1 MRPDSRPSYFRLL
14 ARVTWLVGRMAP
26 LPLLALLVVQP
37 AFIGVELLVYHMLDR
52 VLAGVTGA
60 RWDAIAGAAVAAGV
74 VILARELLEVA
85 SNLAHAHV
93 AGKAIGVLTEFLSR
107 KAARLEAIDFET
119 LDANERVELAK
130 AGPGGA
136 LTMLMAFLSPVSMSM
151 LLVAAGIYL
160 HSLAPPLALV
170 VPFIFVPRIASYVV
184 RGTRYYRLE
193 RRTLPMRREFQ
204 YLERCL
210 TDREYF
216 KETRVLG
223 AGARLLRRYEEV
235 LRRFSAERWREDLRV
250 GMIDLGLG
258 VLMLLGY
265 GGSFVLAALLLAN
278 GSIGV
283 GGFVVVLYAMSRF
296 MLMTE
301 AVMEGF
307 GVSYRHSVQA
317 SHLVEFLDRDEGR
330 PAGDP
335 VGRGTGGA
343 VTARNV
349 SFTYPGTDAVAVD
362 DVSVDLA
369 PGTTVAL
376 VGANGAG
383 KTTLAKLLL
392 GLFVPTG
399 GDVIRSTVNTGDA
412 TRQDIRERTSAV
424 FQHFQRYQM
433 TLRDNVVLA
442 DATRAEDEE
451 AVTRALERGG
461 VPAELWQGAEGLDLM
476 LSREFGTRDLSL
488 GQWQRVAIARG
499 LFREHDVILLD
510 EPTASIDPLEEQAVY
525 KRFMEMAAGRTAI
538 LVTHRLGSARLADR
552 ILVMRAGR
560 IVEGGTHRQ
569 LLERR
574 GLYHEMF
581 TAQSAWYRR
590 DD

>member
-14 ARVTWLVGRMAP
+14 ARVTGLVGRMAP

-60 RWDAIAGAAVAAGV
+60 RWDTIAGATVAAGV

-170 VPFIFVPRIASYVV
+170 VPFIFVPRIASHVV

-216 KETRVLG
+216 KETMVLG

-235 LRRFSAERWREDLRV
+235 LRRFGAERWREDLRV

-307 GVSYRHSVQA
+307 GVSY
-317 SHLVEFLDRDEGR
+317 
-330 PAGDP
+330 P
-335 VGRGTGGA
+335 
-343 VTARNV
+343 
-349 SFTYPGTDAVAVD
+349 
-362 DVSVDLA
+362 
-369 PGTTVAL
+369 
-376 VGANGAG
+376 NGAG

-399 GDVIRSTVNTGDA
+399 GDVVRGTVNTRDA

-424 FQHFQRYQM
+424 FQNFQRYQM

-442 DATRAEDEE
+442 DATRAEDEQ
-451 AVTRALERGG
+451 ALLRALDRGG

-525 KRFMEMAAGRTAI
+525 ERFMEMAAGRTAI

-560 IVEGGTHRQ
+560 IVEDGTHRQ

>member
-14 ARVTWLVGRMAP
+14 ARVTGLVGRMAP
-26 LPLLALLVVQP
+26 LPLLTLLVVEP

-60 RWDAIAGAAVAAGV
+60 RWDTIAGATVAAGV

-170 VPFIFVPRIASYVV
+170 VPFIFVPRIASHVV

-335 VGRGTGGA
+335 AGRGSGGA

-349 SFTYPGTDAVAVD
+349 SFTYPGTYAVAVD
-362 DVSVDLA
+362 GVSVDLA
-369 PGTTVAL
+369 SGTTVAL

-399 GDVIRSTVNTGDA
+399 GDVVRGTVNTRDA
-412 TRQDIRERTSAV
+412 TGQDIRERTSAV
-424 FQHFQRYQM
+424 FQNFQRYQM

-442 DATRAEDEE
+442 DATRAEDEQ
-451 AVTRALERGG
+451 ALLRALDRGG

-525 KRFMEMAAGRTAI
+525 ERFMEMAAGRTAI

-560 IVEGGTHRQ
+560 IVEDGTHRQ

>member
-14 ARVTWLVGRMAP
+14 ARVTGLVGRMAP

-60 RWDAIAGAAVAAGV
+60 RWDAIAGATVAAGV

-107 KAARLEAIDFET
+107 KAARLEVIDFET
-119 LDANERVELAK
+119 LEANERVELAK

-136 LTMLMAFLSPVSMSM
+136 LMMLMAFLSPVSMSM

-170 VPFIFVPRIASYVV
+170 VPFIFVPRIASHVV

-193 RRTLPMRREFQ
+193 RRTLPMRREFE

-235 LRRFSAERWREDLRV
+235 LRRFNAERWREDLRV

-335 VGRGTGGA
+335 AGRGAGGA

-349 SFTYPGTDAVAVD
+349 SFTYPGTYAVAVD
-362 DVSVDLA
+362 GVSVDLA
-369 PGTTVAL
+369 SGTTVAL

-399 GDVIRSTVNTGDA
+399 GDVVRGTVNTRDA

-424 FQHFQRYQM
+424 FQNFQRYQM

-442 DATRAEDEE
+442 DATRAEDEQ
-451 AVTRALERGG
+451 ALLRALDRGG

-499 LFREHDVILLD
+499 LFREHDLILLD

-525 KRFMEMAAGRTAI
+525 ERFMEMAAGRTAI

-552 ILVMRAGR
+552 ILVMRDGR
-560 IVEGGTHRQ
+560 IVEDGTHER

>member
-14 ARVTWLVGRMAP
+14 ARVTGLVGRMAP
-26 LPLLALLVVQP
+26 LPLLTLLVVQP

-60 RWDAIAGAAVAAGV
+60 RWDTIAGATVAAGV

-170 VPFIFVPRIASYVV
+170 VPFIFVPRIASHVV

-317 SHLVEFLDRDEGR
+317 SHLVELLDRDEGR

-335 VGRGTGGA
+335 AGRGSGGA

-349 SFTYPGTDAVAVD
+349 SFTYPGTYAVAVD
-362 DVSVDLA
+362 GVSVDLA
-369 PGTTVAL
+369 SGTTVAL

-399 GDVIRSTVNTGDA
+399 GDVVRGTVNTRDA
-412 TRQDIRERTSAV
+412 TGQDIRERTSAV
-424 FQHFQRYQM
+424 FQNFQRYQM

-442 DATRAEDEE
+442 DATRAEDEQ
-451 AVTRALERGG
+451 ALLRALDRGG

-525 KRFMEMAAGRTAI
+525 ERFMEMAAGRTAI

-560 IVEGGTHRQ
+560 IVEDGTHRQ